1 MHLPRS
7 VHDVICRLA
16 LFLALGLGAIPAHA
30 GPAALA
36 VAVQGIL
43 QAGEFLGPPGF
54 GENPGSDRGET
65 TYYLQL
71 PAPLAAQVRPS
82 SALAEFSAAAQGTYF
97 IALVVFDEEQS
108 VVRTLVG
115 KKVRVAGSLVETDA
129 AHHKSAAQIQVKSVS
144 PIREWQW

>member
-1 MHLPRS
+1 MLPARR
-7 VHDVICRLA
+7 VLVTLRRLA
-16 LFLALGLGAIPAHA
+16 FLLALGLGSMPAHA
-30 GPAALA
+30 GPASLA

-54 GENPGSDRGET
+54 GENPTSDRGET

-71 PAPLAAQVRPS
+71 PAPLAAQVRPA
-82 SALAEFSAAAQGTYF
+82 SALAEFSGASQGTYF

-129 AHHKSAAQIQVKSVS
+129 AHLKSVVQIQVKSVS